1 MNQTFKFSILRFSYD
16 PLTEEFVNVGVV
28 MYSPQARYLSARVTS
43 SYARASRFYVRID
56 GTRFRQLTKF
66 VEDRIRLMG
75 DHLSNDLEFER
86 PLELGALLTKI
97 LPSDDSAFR
106 FGEIRGGIS
115 DDLEATLLGLFDRY
129 VDTYNRG
136 SDGERRTEDEVW
148 RTFRLQLD
156 KRLVTPQLQPK
167 KIVSTNYEY
176 HFEHAWKNGLWNLYE
191 PISFDLLDGSAML
204 EKANKWVGR
213 AFALSASTEPFRLTF
228 LLGAPTSPH
237 LQEAYVRA
245 ENLLNG
251 IKVKHQFI
259 REDEAAAFAKKLE
272 EELKVPH
279 EN

>member
-1 MNQTFKFSILRFSYD
+1 MNQSFKFSILRFSYD

-28 MYSPQARYLSARVTS
+28 LYSRQVRFLCARVTT

-56 GTRFRQLTKF
+56 GTRFRQMTKF
-66 VEDRIRLMG
+66 VEDRIRIFG
-75 DHLSNDLEFER
+75 DRLSNDLEFEG
-86 PLELGALLTKI
+86 PPDFKSLLTNI
-97 LPSDDSAFR
+97 LPTDDSAFR
-106 FGEIRGGIS
+106 FGEIRGGVA
-115 DDLEATLLGLFDRY
+115 DDLGETLKGLFERY
-129 VDTYNRG
+129 VDIYNRG
-136 SDGERRTEDEVW
+136 SDDERRTEDEVW
-148 RTFRLQLD
+148 RTFRVQLD
-156 KRLVTPQLQPK
+156 RRSITAQLQPK

-191 PISFDLLDGSAML
+191 PISFDLLDASAML

-213 AFALSASTEPFRLTF
+213 AFALSASPEPFRLTF

-237 LQEAYVRA
+237 LKAAYIRA

-259 REDEAAAFAKKLE
+259 REDEADAFAKELE

-279 EN
+279 